1 MAAAPSQVRQNY
13 HPVCEA
19 AVTAQIQLQLYASY
33 VYLSMAFYCDR
44 DDVALGNFARFFLRQ
59 SHEWKARAEKLLFM
73 QNQRGG
79 RICLGDVA
87 KPDRDDWLSGLQVME
102 CAFHLELTITKSI
115 LELHQLATDKGDP
128 HLRHFL
134 QRHYLRQQV
143 ETLGELTGYLTDL
156 RKVGAPE
163 DGLTEYLCDRLTLG
177 D

>member
-19 AVTAQIQLQLYASY
+19 TVTAQIQLQLYASY

-59 SHEWKARAEKLLFM
+59 SHEWKARAEKLLFV

-87 KPDRDDWLSGLQVME
+87 KPDRDDWLSGLQAME
-102 CAFHLELTITKSI
+102 CAFHLEMTKSI
-115 LELHQLATDKGDP
+115 LELYRLATDKGDL
-128 HLRHFL
+128 HLCDFL
-134 QRHYLRQQV
+134 RNHYLCQQV
-143 ETLGELTGYLTDL
+143 ETLEDMYGYLTDL
-156 RKVGAPE
+156 RQDVGT
-163 DGLTEYLCDRLTLG
+163 GRRLGRVPL
-177 D
+177 